1 MGEVRGDSIYP
12 KRDHTHSVVYD
23 DWRRSELSS
32 IQPCVIKFVVT
43 GEGQSYTRYNLVI
56 KFMMT
61 GEGQSYTRYN
71 LV

>member
-23 DWRRSELSS
+23 DWRRSELYS
-32 IQPCVIKFVVT
+32 IQPCVIKFV
-43 GEGQSYTRYNLVI
+43 
-56 KFMMT
+56 MT